1 MAIKQLPHE
10 YELQNRLLDLDPLAQ
25 RLTRQI
31 RATLLEKAGF
41 ANITVKGGYTEAEAT
56 VEHDMLVFIARK

>member
-1 MAIKQLPHE
+1 
-10 YELQNRLLDLDPLAQ
+10 LLDLDPLAQ